1 MVIGISEPQRALE
14 MVVLQNV
21 ILTVLTIG
29 LFWLGVFVAR
39 RFGKS
44 PSYSLA
50 ALGFS
55 RPRVGAFAGMGIGLL
70 VGIGAL
76 MVSIPVNL
84 VSAYILNRFGY
95 STDSTVQGP
104 FMDGLREWVQQ
115 SPALAIPAMI
125 LVVVVIGPAVEE
137 LVFRGG
143 VFNGLY
149 RLGRLAS
156 KGNAGKRFVGTVEKV
171 SFAAAALVS
180 SVVWSLLHLD
190 PTILAAILI
199 LGVALCAL
207 FRRTGSLLP
216 IFVAHATFNS
226 FATLLIILSGL
237 GVFEVPV

>member
-1 MVIGISEPQRALE
+1 MIGISESQRALE
-14 MVVLQNV
+14 LVVLQNV
-21 ILTVLTIG
+21 ILTGLTIG
-29 LFWLGVFVAR
+29 LFWLGVFAAR

-44 PSYSLA
+44 PGYSLA

-55 RPRVGAFAGMGIGLL
+55 RPRAGVFTGAGIGLL
-70 VGIGAL
+70 VGVGAL
-76 MVSIPVNL
+76 LVSIPVNL
-84 VSAYILNRFGY
+84 VSASILNRFGY

-104 FMDGLREWVQQ
+104 FMDGLRGWVQQ
-115 SPALAIPAMI
+115 NPALAIPAMI
-125 LVVVVIGPAVEE
+125 LVIVVIGPAVEE

-143 VFNGLY
+143 IFNALY

-156 KGNAGKRFVGTVEKV
+156 KGNENKRFVNIVEKV
-171 SFAAAALVS
+171 SFAAAAVVS
-180 SVVWSLLHLD
+180 SIVWSLLHLE

-216 IFVAHATFNS
+216 CFAAHATFNS

-237 GVFEVPV
+237 GVFETPV